1 MSIEV
6 PFTKVNLEGYLKEL
20 AKEYKKRGRG
30 MPAEM
35 ILVGGASV
43 LINYQF
49 RAASYDIDASYESPA
64 IMKEAINAV
73 GDKFG
78 LPNGW
83 VNDDF
88 KKTAS
93 YTPKIVQYSEYYKTF
108 SGVLQIRTIRAE
120 YLVAMKLVSGRQYKK
135 DLSDIAGIVYEQQMA
150 GQPLS
155 YEMIDRAVCNLYG
168 NWDNVE
174 DYARGLLDRILACE
188 DLQALFVELSED
200 EKTTKEALAEMIKKY
215 PTVVKQDNVN
225 DVIAATLKKKRQK
238 QERERDKR

>member
-1 MSIEV
+1 MSIDV
-6 PFTKVNLEGYLKEL
+6 PFTKENLEGYLKEL

-64 IMKEAINAV
+64 VMKEAINAV

-93 YTPKIVQYSEYYKTF
+93 YTPKIVQYSEYYRTF
-108 SGVLQIRTIRAE
+108 SNVLQIRTIRAE

-150 GQPLS
+150 GKCTINNYSADEAERFGIKEKLES
-155 YEMIDRAVCNLYG
+155 ETKGNYG
-168 NWDNVE
+168 VYSTRDSC
-174 DYARGLLDRILACE
+174 R
-188 DLQALFVELSED
+188 S
-200 EKTTKEALAEMIKKY
+200 TKG
-215 PTVVKQDNVN
+215 
-225 DVIAATLKKKRQK
+225 
-238 QERERDKR
+238 

>member
-1 MSIEV
+1 MSIDV
-6 PFTKVNLEGYLKEL
+6 PFTKENLEGYLKEL

-93 YTPKIVQYSEYYKTF
+93 YTPRIVQYSEYYRTF

-135 DLSDIAGIVYEQQMA
+135 DLSDIAGIVYEQHMA
-150 GQPLS
+150 GKPLS

-174 DYARGLLDRILACE
+174 DYARGLLDRILACD
-188 DLQALFVELSED
+188 DLQSLFVELSED
-200 EKTTKEALAEMIKKY
+200 EKAAKEALSEMVKKY
-215 PTVVKQDNVN
+215 PAVVKQDNVN

-238 QERERDKR
+238 QEREREAR

>member
-1 MSIEV
+1 MSIDV
-6 PFTKVNLEGYLKEL
+6 PFTKDNLEGYLKEL

-30 MPAEM
+30 IPAEM

-43 LINYQF
+43 LINYEF

-64 IMKEAINAV
+64 VMKEAINAV

-83 VNDDF
+83 VNDEF

-93 YTPKIVQYSEYYKTF
+93 YTPKIVQYSENYRTF
-108 SGVLQIRTIRAE
+108 SNVLQIRTIRAE

-150 GQPLS
+150 GKPLT
-155 YEMIDRAVCNLYG
+155 YEMIDKAVCNLYG

-174 DYARGLLDRILACE
+174 KYARDLLDKILACD
-188 DLQALFVELSED
+188 DLQRLFIELSED
-200 EKTTKEALAEMIKKY
+200 EKAAKESLAEMIKKY

-225 DVIAATLKKKRQK
+225 DVIAATLKKKRQRE
-238 QERERDKR
+238 ER

>member
-1 MSIEV
+1 MSIDI
-6 PFTKVNLEGYLKEL
+6 PFTKDNLESYLKEL

-35 ILVGGASV
+35 ILVGGAAV

-49 RAASYDIDASYESPA
+49 RAASYDIDASYGSSV

-93 YTPKIVQYSEYYKTF
+93 YTPKIVQYSEYYRTF
-108 SGVLQIRTIRAE
+108 SNVLQIRTIRAE

-150 GQPLS
+150 GKPLS
-155 YEMIDRAVCNLYG
+155 YEMIDKAVCNLYG

-174 DYARGLLDRILACE
+174 EYARDLLDKILACV
-188 DLQALFVELSED
+188 DLQALFIELSEN
-200 EKTTKEALAEMIKKY
+200 EQAAKEALAEMIKKY
-215 PTVVKQDNVN
+215 PTAVKKDNVN
-225 DVIAATLKKKRQK
+225 DVIAATLKKKR
-238 QERERDKR
+238 EREER